1 MTTPDLPPDWP
12 TPTFIPHRLPRRRD
26 ADVVARAREWY
37 DEMDRRRS
45 VRRFSPEPVPREAI
59 ELAIRTASTAPSGA
73 HHQPWRFV
81 AVADPTIRHRIRE
94 AAEAEERESYGG
106 RMPDEWLRE
115 LAPLGTDWHK
125 AYLDV
130 APWIVVLFEETH
142 GFHADGRPRKH
153 YYVRESVGIACGMF
167 LTAIHRMGL
176 VALTHT
182 PSPMGFLNE
191 VLGRPANERPF
202 VVMPVGHPAPDC
214 VVPDLRRKPLDDVA
228 IFLEG

>member
-1 MTTPDLPPDWP
+1 MTMPDLPPDWP
-12 TPTFIPHRLPRRRD
+12 TPTFIPHRPPRRPD

-81 AVADPTIRHRIRE
+81 AIADPAIKREIRE
-94 AAEAEERESYGG
+94 AAEAEERDAYGG

-125 AYLDV
+125 DYLEI

-142 GFHADGRPRKH
+142 GFHPDGRVRKH
-153 YYVRESVGIACGMF
+153 YYVRESTGIACGLF
-167 LTAIHRMGL
+167 ITAIHRMGL
-176 VALTHT
+176 VSLTHT
-182 PSPMGFLNE
+182 PSPMGFLNR
-191 VLGRPANERPF
+191 VLGRPSHERPF
-202 VVMPVGHPAPDC
+202 VLMPVGHPADDC
-214 VVPDLRRKPLDDVA
+214 LVPDIKRKALEDVA
-228 IFLEG
+228 TFHEG